1 MKTFEWS
8 QLDEAQKRDALARP
22 THRVAADVTGVV
34 RQIMDDVAARGGAAV
49 TEWCIKLDGAPPR
62 RIPINNETLN
72 AARDQLAPADTRSI
86 RMAAE
91 NIRIFHQA
99 TKPEDSKL
107 IETTA
112 GVRSKI
118 AWRAIGAAG
127 IYVPGGTAPL
137 FSSLLMQ
144 AIPAQVAGVKTRV
157 VVTPPAKD
165 GSIHPA
171 MIIAAAE
178 AGIDAIWAIGGAQA
192 IAAMTYG
199 VELEDGVIPRC
210 DKLFGPGNAYVAEA
224 KKQASAL
231 PAGPAVDMPAGPSEL
246 MVVADTSAD
255 PIIAAADLLSQAE
268 HDVDAQ
274 VILVATSKAALNAI
288 LEEVEEQVATLPRE
302 KIARASLSEAR
313 AILARDND
321 SVIEVINMYGPE
333 HLALQTEDAGDL
345 VDRIQAAGAIF
356 VGGWAAET
364 LGDYAAGPS
373 HVLPTDGGARTLGG
387 ITTSSFMTSMSV
399 QYVNEQGART
409 LGPVAARLARLE
421 GLEAHARAA
430 DYRSEA

>member
-8 QLDEAQKRDALARP
+8 GLDEAQKREALARP
-22 THRVAADVTGVV
+22 ARRVAADVTGVV
-34 RQIMDDVAARGGAAV
+34 RQIMEDVATRGGAAV
-49 TEWCIKLDGAPPR
+49 TEWCLKLDGAPPR
-62 RIPINNETLN
+62 RIPINNETLS
-72 AARDQLAPADTRSI
+72 AARDQLAPADTRAI

-91 NIRIFHQA
+91 NIRVFHQA
-99 TKPEDSKL
+99 TKPEDTDL

-112 GVRSKI
+112 GVRSRI

-157 VVTPPAKD
+157 AVTPPSRD
-165 GSIHPA
+165 GSVHPA

-178 AGIDAIWAIGGAQA
+178 AGLDAIWAIGGAQA
-192 IAAMTYG
+192 IAALTYG

-210 DKLFGPGNAYVAEA
+210 DKLFGPGNSYVAEA

-246 MVVADTSAD
+246 MVVADSAAD
-255 PIIAAADLLSQAE
+255 PVIAAADLLSQAE
-268 HDVDAQ
+268 HDTDAQ
-274 VILVATSKAALNAI
+274 VILVATSRAALNAI
-288 LEEVEEQVATLPRE
+288 LEEVEAQVASLPRAE
-302 KIARASLSEAR
+302 TARASLGEAR
-313 AILARDND
+313 AILARDTD
-321 SVIEVINMYGPE
+321 SVIEVINLYGPE

-345 VDRIQAAGAIF
+345 VDRVEAAGAIF

-387 ITTSSFMTSMSV
+387 ITTASFMTSMSV

-409 LGPVAARLARLE
+409 LGPIAARLARLE

-430 DYRSEA
+430 DLRSEA